1 MCGIKNI
8 AQFQEINT
16 LTFQFNIK
24 GLFYERAL
32 FEKKL
37 FFEKKKKKY
46 MRWAGF
52 KVSPAGF

>member
-24 GLFYERAL
+24 GFFYERAL

-37 FFEKKKKKY
+37 FFEKKKKKHEVG
-46 MRWAGF
+46 RI
-52 KVSPAGF
+52 